1 MYASY
6 SNKNYNNSKQEA
18 GIMIKPGSTRRGAKS
33 KQLNRLLTIPVSHI
47 SELVRWML
55 DYGGVPYREEGSVP
69 MLHLPAFLL
78 AGADA
83 KAMPVLI
90 TSEATL
96 CTMRESLQY
105 IDARLPAE
113 LRLYPCDEEGMA
125 ETERLLA
132 LLVDKLGLAT
142 RNYGYA
148 MLLPHIETVLS
159 FWQQRVP
166 NWQKWLAER
175 AYPALAKA
183 MEKSLPADPGQV
195 EPCKQQIE
203 AIFAEL
209 DALLA
214 DGRAYLLGTQP
225 SIADY
230 CLAALSAPVLLPAQF
245 GGVQPSKEAL
255 PAAYQAF
262 VEQLTATP
270 TGALALKMYR
280 EHRPAP
286 APMLDYH
293 PTSTTPQNIVSYY
306 LARGIAMLTGATVQ
320 RQLFGLLRKH
330 KPVLVLG
337 KRVLVTLDK
346 DVRETLARDTEFT
359 IAEINAP
366 NMQRLN
372 GPFFLGMDRSEAY
385 SKEQGALRRVIQPGE
400 DQLIRRI
407 VRQHCDEMI
416 QAALPVGRIDM
427 VSQLTRPVA
436 RRFIRDYLGVPGP
449 DEVTMMRWMRSLFHD
464 LFLNLSSQRSTQIT
478 AEQSFQEMGP
488 YLLTLIA
495 ERRQRIKQG
504 EQFEDFLSRLIKMGM
519 DGEHDLDDDGIR
531 RNISGLIVGALD
543 TTSMATTLIVEQL
556 LSKPDV
562 LQRAKQAVDDE
573 DKLLHLCFDV
583 FRFNTM
589 AAAMRRHCK
598 NGAEVAGVKIPPGT
612 EVFAFTASAMFDESA
627 WPEPFSVRDD
637 RALDRYMHFGDGMH
651 RCFGEYIN
659 RIQIPTLVASLLR
672 LNNLKISS
680 GILYDG
686 PFPDQFVLSFD
697 R

>member
-1 MYASY
+1 
-6 SNKNYNNSKQEA
+6 
-18 GIMIKPGSTRRGAKS
+18 MIKPGNSRRGLKS
-33 KQLNRLLTIPVSHI
+33 KQPYRLLTIPVSHI
-47 SELVRWML
+47 CELVRWVL
-55 DYGGVPYREEGSVP
+55 DRGGVPYCEQYNGPVI
-69 MLHLPAFLL
+69 HLLTFKL
-78 AGADA
+78 AGASA
-83 KAMPVLI
+83 AAMPALV

-96 CTMRESLQY
+96 CSLRESLEY

-113 LRLYPCDEEGMA
+113 LRLYPDDAEGRA
-125 ETERLLA
+125 ATERLLE
-132 LLVDKLGLAT
+132 LLLDKFSLAT
-142 RNYGYA
+142 RNYGYS
-148 MLLPHIETVLS
+148 MLLPHKDLLLPVWS
-159 FWQQRVP
+159 RRVP
-166 NWQKWLAER
+166 GWQKLILDK
-175 AYPALAKA
+175 AYPWISQTMQKN
-183 MEKSLPADPGQV
+183 LPADPGQA

-203 AIFAEL
+203 AIFAEI

-214 DGRAYLLGTQP
+214 DGRAYLLGDKP

-230 CLAALSAPVLLPAQF
+230 CLAALSAPVILPEQY
-245 GGVQPSKEAL
+245 GGDQLPVDAL
-255 PAAYQAF
+255 PQAYKDF
-262 VEQLTATP
+262 STQLRNTKA
-270 TGALALKMYR
+270 GALALKMYR

-286 APMLDYH
+286 QAALDHH

-306 LARGIAMLTGATVQ
+306 LARGVAMLTGASVQ
-320 RQLFGLLRKH
+320 RVLFGLLRKH

-337 KRVLVTLDK
+337 KRALVTRDN

-385 SKEQGALRRVIQPGE
+385 SKEQGALRRVIKPGE

-407 VRQHCDEMI
+407 ARQHCEDMI

-427 VSQLTRPVA
+427 VSQLARPVA

-464 LFLNLSSQRSTQIT
+464 LFLNLGNDRSIQIS
-478 AEQSFQEMGP
+478 AEQSFRELGP
-488 YLLTLIA
+488 YLLNLIA
-495 ERRQRIKQG
+495 ERRQRIQQG
-504 EQFEDFLSRLIKMGM
+504 EAFEDFLSRLIKMGL

-543 TTSMATTLIVEQL
+543 TTSMSSTLIVEL
-556 LSKPDV
+556 LLDRPDV
-562 LQRAKQAVDDE
+562 LQRAKQLVDDE
-573 DKLLHLCFDV
+573 EQLLKLCFDV

-598 NGAEVAGVKIPPGT
+598 NGAEIAGVRIPQGC

-627 WPEPFSVRDD
+627 WPDPLSVRTD
-637 RALDRYMHFGDGMH
+637 RSLDRYLHFGDGMH

-659 RIQIPTLVASLLR
+659 RIQIPMIVGSLLR
-672 LNNLKISS
+672 LNNLRKTS

>member
-1 MYASY
+1 
-6 SNKNYNNSKQEA
+6 
-18 GIMIKPGSTRRGAKS
+18 MIKPGSPWRGAKS

-55 DYGGVPYREEGSVP
+55 DYGGVPYREEGNVP
-69 MLHLPAFLL
+69 VLHLLPFTL
-78 AGADA
+78 AGANG

-96 CTMRESLQY
+96 CTMRETLQY

-113 LRLYPCDEEGMA
+113 LRLYPSDPQGLA
-125 ETERLLA
+125 ETERLLV

-148 MLLPHIETVLS
+148 MLLPHKQTVLS

-166 NWQKWLAER
+166 AWQRWLAER
-175 AYPALAKA
+175 AYPILAKA
-183 MEKSLPADPGQV
+183 MEKALPADPGQV

-203 AIFAEL
+203 TVFAEI

-214 DGRAYLLGTQP
+214 DGREYLLGNRP

-230 CLAALSAPVLLPAQF
+230 CLAALSAPVLLPEQF
-245 GGVQPSKEAL
+245 GGVQPTKNEL
-255 PAAYQAF
+255 PAAYQAL
-262 VEQLTATP
+262 VDQLSATA

-280 EHRPAP
+280 EHRPKPQA
-286 APMLDYH
+286 ALDHH
-293 PTSTTPQNIVSYY
+293 PTSTTPQNIPSYC
-306 LARGIAMLTGATVQ
+306 LARGVAMLTGAPVQ
-320 RQLFGLLRKH
+320 RVLFEFLRKH

-337 KRVLVTLDK
+337 KRALITRDS
-346 DVRETLARDTEFT
+346 DVREALARDTDFT
-359 IAEINAP
+359 IAEINGP

-385 SKEQGALRRVIQPGE
+385 SREQGALRRVIKPGE
-400 DQLIRRI
+400 EQLIRNI
-407 VRQHCDEMI
+407 VRQHCDDMI

-427 VSQLTRPVA
+427 VSQLARPVA
-436 RRFIRDYLGVPGP
+436 RRFIKDYLGVPGP
-449 DEVTMMRWMRSLFHD
+449 DEVTMMRWMRALFHD
-464 LFLNLSSQRSTQIT
+464 LFLNLGNDRSIQMT
-478 AEQSFQEMGP
+478 AEQSFRELGP
-488 YLLTLIA
+488 YLLSLIA
-495 ERRQRIKQG
+495 ERRQRIRQG

-519 DGEHDLDDDGIR
+519 DGEHDLDDDGMR

-543 TTSMATTLIVEQL
+543 TTSMSSTLIVEL
-556 LSKPDV
+556 LLNKPEV
-562 LQRAKQAVDDE
+562 LQRAKQLVDDE
-573 DKLLHLCFDV
+573 EQLLHLCFDV

-589 AAAMRRHCK
+589 AAGMRRHCK
-598 NGAEVAGVKIPPGT
+598 NGAEIGGVRIPQGC
-612 EVFAFTASAMFDESA
+612 EVFAFTASAMFDDSA
-627 WPEPFSVRDD
+627 WPEPLSVRAD
-637 RALDRYMHFGDGMH
+637 RSLDQYMHFGDGMH

-659 RIQIPTLVASLLR
+659 RIQIPMIVGSLLR
-672 LNNLKISS
+672 LNNIRKTG

-686 PFPDQFVLSFD
+686 PFPDQFVLRFD